1 MSSGDLSSTISYVTL
16 VNVIATF
23 VLIMVILGIVVIE
36 MWKTTKSI
44 KSKLDSDVER
54 ILLVHVDNYEEAAQ
68 IVGKPIKTKLKY
80 IDDKRAA
87 LSKNSI
93 RKEGVSIG

>member
-1 MSSGDLSSTISYVTL
+1 MTMANGDLSSTISYVTL

-23 VLIMVILGIVVIE
+23 LIIMVILAIVIIE

-44 KSKLDSDVER
+44 KHKLDSDVER
-54 ILLVHVDNYEEAAQ
+54 ILLVHADNYEEAAQ

-80 IDDKRAA
+80 IETKRAA
-87 LSKNSI
+87 KNSI
-93 RKEGVSIG
+93 GKEGVGIV